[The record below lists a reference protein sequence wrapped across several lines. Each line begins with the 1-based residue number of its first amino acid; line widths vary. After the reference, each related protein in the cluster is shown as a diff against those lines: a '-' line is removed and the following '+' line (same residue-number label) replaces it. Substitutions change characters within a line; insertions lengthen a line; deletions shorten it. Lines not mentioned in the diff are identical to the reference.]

1 VKDLNLIQKFNIIFG
16 RAVDVFLAS
25 KYNKVRSTDYRG
37 EELRVKSAYR
47 ENFIDHP
54 YFFVNFPKDEISEV
68 EDLIEKNKEVF
79 KNWIYV
85 IGNRI
90 QGMVMF
96 FYKPY
101 KDEDLIKEVS
111 NLSKELNLFTE
122 GDLAGKSG
130 KVVMVGN
137 NIDEIEQSWLNK
149 LDEMVMDLPYWFE
162 LYSHSVA
169 NRNLELIFV
178 GTEQNIFSFR
188 MKSNQ
193 WLRGAALQVR
203 AVGND
208 WS

>member
-1 VKDLNLIQKFNIIFG
+1 MKDLNLIQKFNIVFG
-16 RAVDVFLAS
+16 RAVDVFLNS
-25 KYNKVRSTDYRG
+25 DYNKVHSTDYRG

-68 EDLIEKNKEVF
+68 EDLIERNKEVF
-79 KNWIYV
+79 RNWTYV

-90 QGMVMF
+90 QGVVMF

-101 KDEDLIKEVS
+101 KDEDLVRVVS

-122 GDLAGKSG
+122 GDAVGKSG
-130 KVVMVGN
+130 KVVMVGQS
-137 NIDEIEQSWLNK
+137 IHEIEQSWLNK
-149 LDEMVMDLPYWFE
+149 FDEMVMDLPYWFE

-169 NRNLELIFV
+169 KRKLELIFV

-188 MKSNQ
+188 MKMNQ
-193 WLRGAALQVR
+193 WLRGAALQVS
-203 AVGND
+203 AVGDD
-208 WS
+208 WR